1 MNTPVTSW
9 PDSSNKCA
17 AALLSTP
24 PDIANTT
31 RAISA
36 RSPCR
41 LCPGECRAPDVRG
54 TGPAKLA
61 TAAAPERIPIPRQ
74 RGIPRQLGIPRQRGI
89 PRLPPSRRRRPG
101 QHSNERLRSRS
112 TIASQPASCVPCHAY
127 PVTRILSRGAAS
139 TSSSS
144 MARPSARRNL
154 GQHRAAPKPHPRNG
168 CLRTEEDD
176 LTEAQRHG
184 EERQRE

>member
-1 MNTPVTSW
+1 
-9 PDSSNKCA
+9 
-17 AALLSTP
+17 
-24 PDIANTT
+24 
-31 RAISA
+31 

-74 RGIPRQLGIPRQRGI
+74 RGTPRQRGIPRQLGI

-112 TIASQPASCVPCHAY
+112 TIASQPASRVPCHAYPVTHTPSRIPCHAY

-168 CLRTEEDD
+168 CLLSEGND